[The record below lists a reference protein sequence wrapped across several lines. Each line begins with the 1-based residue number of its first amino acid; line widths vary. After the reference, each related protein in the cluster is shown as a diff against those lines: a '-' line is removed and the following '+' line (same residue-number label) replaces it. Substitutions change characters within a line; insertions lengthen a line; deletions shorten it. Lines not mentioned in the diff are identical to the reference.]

1 MRKNFGIKILSFI
14 ILLFPSILL
23 SQNKTDTSYI
33 SIAPVSIQRLLAHGK
48 APLVTIQVSAF
59 YDIGLTDL
67 AANDNTIFSKENFI
81 NGKDYGTR
89 YGYGFGLTGKISLH
103 KKGNAR
109 LLVTGMYNRFQSN
122 FIISESPE
130 GRVGYNVF
138 SGGLGIENCFTPENK
153 LKYLVGLEILASVI
167 NGKAVLTTDS
177 TDFNVKIKNS
187 FRLGFSAIFGIEY
200 AFTNSFGMNLGL
212 KMTYA
217 NALLKKS
224 ENPPNLSE
232 TYLNDEKTATR
243 IPYAGWKQFFYSSF
257 YTGFNFYIGMK
268 NKK

>member
-1 MRKNFGIKILSFI
+1 MRKTFGIKTLIFV
-14 ILLFPSILL
+14 ILLFPSILH
-23 SQNKTDTSYI
+23 SQGKADTSYI
-33 SIAPVSIQRLLAHGK
+33 SIAPVSVQRLLVHGK
-48 APLVTIQVSAF
+48 APIVTIQVSAF
-59 YDIGLTDL
+59 YNIGLTDL
-67 AANDNTIFSKENFI
+67 AANDNTNFSKENFI

-109 LLVTGMYNRFQSN
+109 LLVSGMYNRFESN
-122 FIISESPE
+122 FVIAKSPE
-130 GRVGYNVF
+130 GKVGYNVF
-138 SGGLGIENCFTPENK
+138 TGGLGIENCFTPDSK
-153 LKYLVGLEILASVI
+153 IKYYVGLEAMASVI

-177 TDFNVKIKNS
+177 ADFNVNIKNS
-187 FRLGFSAIFGIEY
+187 FRLGFTANFGIEY

-212 KMTYA
+212 KLTYA
-217 NALLKKS
+217 NAFLKESKTS
-224 ENPPNLSE
+224 PNLSE
-232 TYLNDEKTATR
+232 TYLNDEKTTNP